1 MFSSNYEA
9 MEFHEERS
17 RDLIHEA
24 NQNRLAKEIRSYSIK
39 SGSGYLRL
47 TVVLGTMLISW
58 GEKLKNM
65 S

>member
-1 MFSSNYEA
+1 MITSDYEA
-9 MEFHEERS
+9 MKFHEVKS
-17 RDLIHEA
+17 GDLIREA
-24 NQNRLAKEIRSYSIK
+24 TQVRQARTIK
-39 SGSGYLRL
+39 TSLSNSGSRNLGF